1 MTVSHAH
8 HDRSGSGP
16 GPERQAR
23 LTSLLHLAGDA
34 EARAARIYREMLEES
49 PNLKTGRIEA
59 IGVADLERLF
69 RLYDREFFSGYLAE
83 MLLEDGAHPMAFRL
97 SGRLTRSAGQT
108 MRQTRIEKRSFGRRV
123 TTYEYEIAIST
134 TILFATFHQVDRT
147 ITVGGIVCKDRLEC
161 LQRIFEHELLH
172 LAEFLGWGV
181 SNCSA
186 SNFQTLSRR
195 IFAHEAAVHDMVTPR
210 EQARVLYNIQP
221 GDMVSFE
228 MDGVRRTGL
237 VNRITRRATVLVEDP
252 GGRLYTSGNRYLTFY
267 VPLPMLRKLPDG

>member
-1 MTVSHAH
+1 MGASHANH
-8 HDRSGSGP
+8 ANSGTGP
-16 GPERQAR
+16 GSERQAR
-23 LTSLLHLAGDA
+23 LSSLLHLAGDA
-34 EARAARIYREMLEES
+34 EGRATRIYHEMLEES
-49 PNLKTGRIEA
+49 PNLKTGKIEA
-59 IGVADLERLF
+59 IAAADLERLF

-83 MLLEDGAHPMAFRL
+83 MLLEDRAHPMAFRL

-108 MRQTRIEKRSFGRRV
+108 MRQTRYESRGFGRRV
-123 TTYEYEIAIST
+123 TSYEYEIAIST

-147 ITVGGIVCKDRLEC
+147 ITVGGIVCNDRLEC

-172 LAEFLGWGV
+172 LSEFLGWGD

-186 SNFQTLSRR
+186 TNFQTLSRR

-210 EQARVLYNIQP
+210 EQARVVYDIKP

-228 MDGVRRTGL
+228 RDGLRRVGL

-252 GGRLYTSGNRYLTFY
+252 KGRLYTSGHRYVAYY
-267 VPLPMLRKLPDG
+267 VPVHLLMKVGGR

>member
-1 MTVSHAH
+1 MQKSRT
-8 HDRSGSGP
+8 GNGWLQGP

-34 EARAARIYREMLEES
+34 EARAGRIYRDMLEES
-49 PNLKTGRIEA
+49 PNLKTGSIEA

-83 MLLEDGAHPMAFRL
+83 MLLEDRAHPMSFRL
-97 SGRLTRSAGQT
+97 SSRLTRSAGQT
-108 MRQTRIEKRSFGRRV
+108 MRQTRYEGRGPGRRAER
-123 TTYEYEIAIST
+123 YEYEIAIST

-147 ITVGGIVCKDRLEC
+147 ITVGGIVCGDRLEC

-172 LAEFLGWGV
+172 LSEFLGWGD

-186 SNFQTLSRR
+186 VNFQTLSRR

-210 EQARVLYNIQP
+210 EQARVLYDIKP
-221 GDMVSFE
+221 GDIVSFE
-228 MDGVRRTGL
+228 AEGVRRVGL

-252 GGRLYTSGNRYLTFY
+252 NGRLYTSGQKYLTYY
-267 VPLPMLRKLPDG
+267 VPLPKLRKISDG

>member
-1 MTVSHAH
+1 MN
-8 HDRSGSGP
+8 RSRSSPEPGGGGP
-16 GPERQAR
+16 DAERRAR
-23 LTSLLHLAGDA
+23 LTSLLHLDGDA
-34 EARAARIYREMLEES
+34 ESRAGRIYREMIEES
-49 PNLKTGRIEA
+49 PNLKTGSIEA
-59 IGVADLERLF
+59 IGPADLDRLF
-69 RLYDREFFSGYLAE
+69 RLYDREFFSGRLAE

-97 SGRLTRSAGQT
+97 SSRLTRSAGQT
-108 MRQTRIEKRSFGRRV
+108 ARRSRIEPRAGGRSIRK
-123 TTYEYEIAIST
+123 YEYEIAIST

-172 LAEFLGWGV
+172 LAEFLGWGD

-210 EQARVLYNIQP
+210 EQARVLYNIKP

-228 MDGVRRTGL
+228 LEGTRLVGL

-252 GGRLYTSGNRYLTFY
+252 DGVLYNSGRRYRTFY
-267 VPLPMLRKLPDG
+267 VPLQMLRKVT

>member
-1 MTVSHAH
+1 MN
-8 HDRSGSGP
+8 RSQSSPVPGGSGP
-16 GPERQAR
+16 GVERRAR

-34 EARAARIYREMLEES
+34 ESRAGRIYREMLEES
-49 PNLKTGRIEA
+49 PNLKTGNIEA
-59 IGVADLERLF
+59 IGPADLDRLF
-69 RLYDREFFSGYLAE
+69 RLYDREFFSGHLAE

-97 SGRLTRSAGQT
+97 SSRLTRSAGQT
-108 MRQTRIEKRSFGRRV
+108 TRRTRIEPRAGGRSIKKH
-123 TTYEYEIAIST
+123 EYEIAIST

-147 ITVGGIVCKDRLEC
+147 ITVGGIICNDRLEC

-172 LAEFLGWGV
+172 LAEFLGWGD

-186 SNFQTLSRR
+186 GNFQTLSRR

-210 EQARVLYNIQP
+210 EQARVLYDVKP

-228 MDGVRRTGL
+228 LEGTRLVGL

-252 GGRLYTSGNRYLTFY
+252 DGVLYTSGRRYRTFY
-267 VPLPMLRKLPDG
+267 VPLQMLRKVT